1 MNMEV
6 LKLVGIAIIV
16 CVAAIICKQ
25 VRPEFSLYILVIG
38 GVVILMYALS
48 SFTSIFVVLNKMISK
63 TGIDTELF
71 KIVFKIIAV
80 GYLIEFG
87 VGVCND
93 TGNSSIG
100 DKLILGGK
108 VMILVMSLPI
118 ISSLFDIVI
127 GILQ

>member
-1 MNMEV
+1 MEV

-16 CVAAIICKQ
+16 CIAAIICKQ

-38 GVVILMYALS
+38 GVILLYYTLS
-48 SFTSIFVVLNKMISK
+48 SFTSIFVVLNKMITK
-63 TGIDTELF
+63 TGIDSDLF
-71 KIVFKIIAV
+71 KIVFKIIGV

-93 TGNSSIG
+93 TGNNSIG

-108 VMILVMSLPI
+108 VMILLMSLPI
-118 ISSLFDIVI
+118 ISSLFEIVV

>member
-1 MNMEV
+1 MEV

-16 CVAAIICKQ
+16 CIAAIICKQ

-38 GVVILMYALS
+38 GVILLYYTLS
-48 SFTSIFVVLNKMISK
+48 SFTSIFVVLNKMITK
-63 TGIDTELF
+63 TGIDSDLF
-71 KIVFKIIAV
+71 KIVFKIIGV

-93 TGNSSIG
+93 TGNNSIG

-108 VMILVMSLPI
+108 VMILLMSLPI
-118 ISSLFDIVI
+118 ISSLFEIVV
-127 GILQ
+127 GILQWN

>member
-1 MNMEV
+1 MEV

-16 CVAAIICKQ
+16 CIAAIICKQ

-38 GVVILMYALS
+38 GVILLYYTLS
-48 SFTSIFVVLNKMISK
+48 SFTSIFVVLNKMITK
-63 TGIDTELF
+63 TGIDSELF
-71 KIVFKIIAV
+71 KIVFKIIGV

-93 TGNSSIG
+93 TGNNSIG

-108 VMILVMSLPI
+108 VMILLMSLPI
-118 ISSLFDIVI
+118 ISSLFEIVV
-127 GILQ
+127 GILQWN

>member
-1 MNMEV
+1 MEV

-16 CVAAIICKQ
+16 CIAAIICKQ

-38 GVVILMYALS
+38 GVILLYYTLS
-48 SFTSIFVVLNKMISK
+48 SFTSIFVVLNKMITK
-63 TGIDTELF
+63 TGIDSELF
-71 KIVFKIIAV
+71 KIVFKIIGV

-93 TGNSSIG
+93 TGNNSIG

-108 VMILVMSLPI
+108 VMILLMSLPI
-118 ISSLFDIVI
+118 ISSLFEIVV

>member
-1 MNMEV
+1 MEV

-16 CVAAIICKQ
+16 CIAAIICKQ

-38 GVVILMYALS
+38 GVILLYYTLS
-48 SFTSIFVVLNKMISK
+48 SFTSIFVVLNKMITK
-63 TGIDTELF
+63 TGIDSDLF
-71 KIVFKIIAV
+71 KIIFKIIGV

-93 TGNSSIG
+93 TGNNSIG

-108 VMILVMSLPI
+108 VMILLMSLPI
-118 ISSLFDIVI
+118 ISSLFEIVV

>member
-1 MNMEV
+1 MEV

-16 CVAAIICKQ
+16 CIAAIICKQ

-38 GVVILMYALS
+38 GVILLYYTLS
-48 SFTSIFVVLNKMISK
+48 SFTSIFVVLNKMITK
-63 TGIDTELF
+63 TGIDSDLF
-71 KIVFKIIAV
+71 KIVFKIIGV

-93 TGNSSIG
+93 TGNNSIG

-108 VMILVMSLPI
+108 VMILLMSLPI
-118 ISSLFDIVI
+118 ISSLFDIVV